1 MFSFTENGAIAT
13 CAYYSLLKT
22 AIENNL
28 NPEKY
33 LLYLFNEFGT
43 KVNLNPLDYLPWS
56 EKIQKAFNKSIKS
69 PII

>member
-28 NPEKY
+28 NPGK
-33 LLYLFNEFGT
+33 YLFNEFGT

-56 EKIQKAFNKSIKS
+56 EEIQKTFNKNIKS